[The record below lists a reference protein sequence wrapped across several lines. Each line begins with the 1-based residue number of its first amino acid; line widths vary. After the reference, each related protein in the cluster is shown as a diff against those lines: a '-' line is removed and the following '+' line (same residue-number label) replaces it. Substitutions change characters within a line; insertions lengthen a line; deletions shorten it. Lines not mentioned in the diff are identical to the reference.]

1 MAEVEGDYGGATVV
15 ERMVLLPK
23 AYNGECREQ
32 QASE

>member
-23 AYNGECREQ
+23 GLQWRMP
-32 QASE
+32 